1 MYRIFIF
8 IYYFEKDIEASNNI
22 VTLGEVALHHPG
34 LGDVAFLK
42 KNKEKGK
49 RKLLSVCLRERVC
62 VLVSEREE
70 RLHRKAALPQVFL
83 PPLMK
88 GRKSNR

>member
-8 IYYFEKDIEASNNI
+8 IYYFEKDIKASNDI

-42 KNKEKGK
+42 K
-49 RKLLSVCLRERVC
+49 
-62 VLVSEREE
+62 
-70 RLHRKAALPQVFL
+70 
-83 PPLMK
+83 
-88 GRKSNR
+88 